1 MRILMFKDP
10 AAAQLLRAAG
20 FSVFQQNMGNQRFFA
35 AEDSSA
41 VRNELNKAKGT
52 FNWSSVLTIDRMM
65 F

>member
-1 MRILMFKDP
+1 MKILMFKDP

-20 FSVFQQNMGNQRFFA
+20 FSVFQQSMGNQRFFA

-41 VRNELNKAKGT
+41 VRNELNKTKGT
-52 FNWSSVLTIDRMM
+52 FDWSSVLTIDRMM